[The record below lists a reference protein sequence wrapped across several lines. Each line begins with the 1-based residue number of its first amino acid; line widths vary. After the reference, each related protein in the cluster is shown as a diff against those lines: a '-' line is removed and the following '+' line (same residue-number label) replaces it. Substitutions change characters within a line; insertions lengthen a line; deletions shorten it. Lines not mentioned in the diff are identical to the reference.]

1 MRARWL
7 AAASFHRY
15 YFHKGEI
22 VAIATRYTSP
32 ADLPDQIPL
41 FPLSGALLLPRTDLP
56 LNIFE
61 PRYLLMIEQAM
72 KADRIIGI
80 IQPAENGDMVAPR
93 LESIG
98 CAGRITSYS
107 ETDDGRLLV
116 TITGICR
123 FSILSEVNVA
133 TPYRQARVDYRP
145 FAVDFVNETG
155 ARSVNREQLITAFR
169 QYLEANNMSA
179 DWKEVEAVST
189 EVLVNTLSLLAPY
202 PARDKQA
209 LLEAPDLK
217 SRADVLVALTELALA
232 KSAPG
237 SSRRMQ

>member
-1 MRARWL
+1 MTI
-7 AAASFHRY
+7 ASRY
-15 YFHKGEI
+15 
-22 VAIATRYTSP
+22 RQP
-32 ADLPDQIPL
+32 DDLPKQIPL
-41 FPLSGALLLPRTDLP
+41 FPLAGALLLPRTDLP

-61 PRYLLMIEQAM
+61 PRYLLMIEEAM
-72 KADRIIGI
+72 KADRVIGI
-80 IQPAENGDMVAPR
+80 IQPQGTENANQPA
-93 LESIG
+93 LESVG

-123 FSILSEVNVA
+123 FTVLHEVEVT
-133 TPYRQARVDYRP
+133 TPYRQAEVDYRP
-145 FAVDFVNETG
+145 FAVDFVSETG
-155 ARSVNREQLITAFR
+155 ARSVNRDQLIKAFR

-179 DWKEVEAVST
+179 DWNEVEAVST

-232 KSAPG
+232 KSSSG
-237 SSRRMQ
+237 TSRRMQ

>member
-1 MRARWL
+1 M
-7 AAASFHRY
+7 SISSRY
-15 YFHKGEI
+15 REP
-22 VAIATRYTSP
+22 S
-32 ADLPDQIPL
+32 DLPKTIPL
-41 FPLSGALLLPRTDLP
+41 FPLAGALLLPRTDLP

-61 PRYLLMIEQAM
+61 PRYLLMIEEAM
-72 KADRIIGI
+72 KAERVIGI
-80 IQPAENGDMVAPR
+80 IQPQGSSDLNQPA
-93 LESIG
+93 LESVG

-116 TITGICR
+116 TITGVCR
-123 FSILSEVNVA
+123 FAIVDELDVA
-133 TPYRQARVDYRP
+133 TPFRQASVDYRP
-145 FAVDFVNETG
+145 YAVDFVSETG

-169 QYLEANNMSA
+169 QYLEANDMSA
-179 DWKEVEAVST
+179 NWTEVEAVST

-232 KSAPG
+232 KTSNG
-237 SSRRMQ
+237 TSRRMQ

>member
-1 MRARWL
+1 MNI
-7 AAASFHRY
+7 SSRY
-15 YFHKGEI
+15 REP
-22 VAIATRYTSP
+22 SN
-32 ADLPDQIPL
+32 LPKQIPL
-41 FPLSGALLLPRTDLP
+41 FPLAGALLLPRTDLP

-61 PRYLLMIEQAM
+61 PRYLLMIEEAM
-72 KADRIIGI
+72 KADRVIGI
-80 IQPAENGDMVAPR
+80 IQPQGSSESNQPT
-93 LESIG
+93 LESVG

-123 FSILSEVNVA
+123 FSVVNEVEVN
-133 TPYRQARVDYRP
+133 TPYRQAEVDYRP
-145 FAVDFVNETG
+145 FAVDFVSETG
-155 ARSVNREQLITAFR
+155 ARSVNRDQLIKAFR
-169 QYLEANNMSA
+169 QYLEANDMSA
-179 DWKEVEAVST
+179 DWNEVEAVST

-232 KSAPG
+232 KSSPG
-237 SSRRMQ
+237 TSRRMQ

>member
-1 MRARWL
+1 MSL
-7 AAASFHRY
+7 MNRY
-15 YFHKGEI
+15 K
-22 VAIATRYTSP
+22 AP
-32 ADLPDQIPL
+32 ADLPKIIPL

-61 PRYLLMIEQAM
+61 PRYLLMIEDAM
-72 KADRIIGI
+72 KESRIIGM
-80 IQPAENGDMVAPR
+80 IQP
-93 LESIG
+93 LESDETDNPELQSVG

-107 ETDDGRLLV
+107 ESEDGRLLV
-116 TITGICR
+116 TITGVCR
-123 FSILSEVNVA
+123 FVVKKETEQLL
-133 TPYRQARVDYRP
+133 PYRTAKVDYRP
-145 FAVDFVNETG
+145 FAIDLVNETG
-155 ARSVNREQLITAFR
+155 ARSVNRDQLIFAFR

-179 DWKEVEAVST
+179 DWNEVAAVST

-232 KSAPG
+232 KSSPG
-237 SSRRMQ
+237 SGQKMQ

>member
-1 MRARWL
+1 MTI
-7 AAASFHRY
+7 SSRY
-15 YFHKGEI
+15 RE
-22 VAIATRYTSP
+22 P
-32 ADLPDQIPL
+32 NDLPKQIPL
-41 FPLSGALLLPRTDLP
+41 FPLAGALLLPRTDLP

-61 PRYLLMIEQAM
+61 PRYLLMIEEAM
-72 KADRIIGI
+72 KADRVIGI
-80 IQPAENGDMVAPR
+80 IQPQGSSESNQPT
-93 LESIG
+93 LESVG

-123 FSILSEVNVA
+123 FTVLNEVEVN
-133 TPYRQARVDYRP
+133 TPYRQAEVDYRP
-145 FAVDFVNETG
+145 FAVDFVSETG
-155 ARSVNREQLITAFR
+155 ARSVNREQLIKAFR
-169 QYLEANNMSA
+169 QYLEANDMSA
-179 DWKEVEAVST
+179 DWNEVAAVST

-232 KSAPG
+232 KSSG
-237 SSRRMQ
+237 TSRRMQ